1 MFFTF
6 SIFFNMLF
14 MLLTYV
20 LLCHTAIITAHK
32 ISMGNYIFKKHYVFG
47 DIIRLND
54 INSAISFLV
63 LIILCVIP
71 VTWVACVIIWVF
83 VANGYV
89 TGRLD
94 VFGKNK
100 IIY

>member
-1 MFFTF
+1 
-6 SIFFNMLF
+6 MLF

-32 ISMGNYIFKKHYVFG
+32 ISTGNYIFKKHYVFG

-54 INSAISFLV
+54 INSAILFLA
-63 LIILCVIP
+63 LMLLCVIP
-71 VTWVACVIIWVF
+71 VTWVACIITWVF
-83 VANGYV
+83 VAIGYV
-89 TGRLD
+89 NGRLD